1 MLLLFVLVIGGLYF
15 GVFAPS
21 EAGAVGAFGAFVI
34 ALSRRRTTMAM
45 FITALKDSLRLTC
58 ITLTILIGAMIF
70 TVFVTVTGF
79 PSMFAAWITGLPLSP
94 YAVLVLILLM
104 YIPLGMVLDAL
115 GMVFLT
121 IPTVVPIIVALGFDP
136 IWFGVLMVLV
146 VEMALISPPVG
157 MIVYIV
163 QGVTKVP
170 LEDVFRGNLPFLAM
184 MIVALAIL
192 TAFPQISLF
201 LPGTM
206 G

>member
-1 MLLLFVLVIGGLYF
+1 
-15 GVFAPS
+15 
-21 EAGAVGAFGAFVI
+21 
-34 ALSRRRTTMAM
+34 
-45 FITALKDSLRLTC
+45 
-58 ITLTILIGAMIF
+58 MIF

-79 PSMFAAWITGLPLSP
+79 PSMFAAWITDLPHSP
-94 YAVLVLILLM
+94 YTILVLILLI

-121 IPTVVPIIVALGFDP
+121 VPVVVPIIVELGFDP
-136 IWFGVLMVLV
+136 IWFGVLIVLV

-157 MIVYIV
+157 MVVYIV
-163 QGVTKVP
+163 QAVTKVP
-170 LEDVFRGNLPFLAM
+170 LEDVFRGNLPFLAV